1 MVRSPDRE
9 VVRSGRSASQKGQA
23 LAALHETMSDLH
35 KVGAVDDATMRE
47 FDERC
52 LMGQDQSI
60 IKSAPALSF
69 QVYRDAK
76 GEWRW
81 RLVAANGKRIAGSGE
96 GYKTKAACMAAIELV
111 K

>member
-1 MVRSPDRE
+1 MPKSHK
-9 VVRSGRSASQKGQA
+9 SKA

-35 KVGAVDDATMRE
+35 KAGAIDDATMRD

-52 LMGQDQSI
+52 LTGQGQSTT
-60 IKSAPALSF
+60 KSAPALSF
-69 QVYRDAK
+69 QVYKDAK

-81 RLVAANGKRIAGSGE
+81 RLIAANGKRIAGSGE

-111 K
+111 KQSSSAPVAA